1 MEFLDI
7 VEVENKVNIIFGA
20 IYLIKNNINGK
31 CYVGQQKTKNKTFY
45 AVNKYYGSGTYI
57 RNAIKKYGKE
67 NFSIFHFVTIS

>member
-20 IYLIKNNINGK
+20 IYLIKNNINGM

-45 AVNKYYGSGTYI
+45 AVTSSDCNLLYNTFK
-57 RNAIKKYGKE
+57 NM
-67 NFSIFHFVTIS
+67 NFLN